1 MSRIRNYTTKN
12 GNIKLTD
19 FESESDNYRPIK
31 ILEKVSL
38 PKNFYHYK
46 VEFVMK
52 YNKAN
57 IERLIR
63 RKYTVSDELAILRQK
78 EEKPNEYQEY
88 FDFVEDIKAKL
99 KNGEF

>member
-1 MSRIRNYTTKN
+1 
-12 GNIKLTD
+12 
-19 FESESDNYRPIK
+19 
-31 ILEKVSL
+31 
-38 PKNFYHYK
+38 
-46 VEFVMK
+46 MK

-78 EEKPNEYQEY
+78 EEKPNEYKEY